1 MDIALAIIDGLVLV
15 EKIGETLGIDPGSP
29 GIADY
34 GRVIYDDQTLLR
46 FAGSML
52 PNVRQKRA
60 AIAKADTFD
69 PACRPLDEINS
80 EWLAALANVDIAGA
94 VLDYDGTIVSTS
106 ERWSLPREA
115 LKIELIRL
123 LKLGFR
129 LGIAT
134 GRGGSAGE
142 AIRAMIPADMLNSI
156 IIGYYNGGHVRSAEV
171 IIEQEPAPTDPGIQD
186 AIAWLDANPE
196 IFSEKA
202 FKRQAVQI
210 TIEKTKLKSPCRFL
224 SDFGRCA
231 AYSDGRLKILESG
244 HSYDIVPKASSKLA
258 VVDALSSSLPEDC
271 IILRLGDSGSKTG
284 NDHALLSHA
293 HGISVGEVCGAA
305 EGCWSLFGSDLQGP
319 DALLRILS
327 SLLPVGHGKFRL
339 DLAAL
344 SL

>member
-1 MDIALAIIDGLVLV
+1 
-15 EKIGETLGIDPGSP
+15 
-29 GIADY
+29 
-34 GRVIYDDQTLLR
+34 
-46 FAGSML
+46 
-52 PNVRQKRA
+52 
-60 AIAKADTFD
+60 
-69 PACRPLDEINS
+69 
-80 EWLAALANVDIAGA
+80 
-94 VLDYDGTIVSTS
+94 
-106 ERWSLPREA
+106 
-115 LKIELIRL
+115 
-123 LKLGFR
+123 
-129 LGIAT
+129 
-134 GRGGSAGE
+134 
-142 AIRAMIPADMLNSI
+142 
-156 IIGYYNGGHVRSAEV
+156 V
-171 IIEQEPAPTDPGIQD
+171 IIEHEPAPTDPGIQD
-186 AIAWLDANPE
+186 AIAWLDANPG

-258 VVDALSSSLPEDC
+258 VVDALISSLPEDC

-305 EGCWSLFGSDLQGP
+305 EGCWSLFGSALQGP
-319 DALLRILS
+319 DALLKILS